1 MKMEDV
7 KISTT
12 FFVIVPTLNVFAQ
25 AWSSVKNNIGN
36 FGWKMCMSDV
46 WWTSSWVLV
55 GRCVKSQDVPKT
67 ILAILYACNI
77 KSQ

>member
-1 MKMEDV
+1 MYM
-7 KISTT
+7 
-12 FFVIVPTLNVFAQ
+12 
-25 AWSSVKNNIGN
+25 SSVKNNIGN

-55 GRCVKSQDVPKT
+55 GRCVKLQDVPKT
-67 ILAILYACNI
+67 MLAILYACDI